1 MPINI
6 QQALQHGVT
15 AHNQGNLKEA
25 ERVYRAI
32 LQSQPNQPDA
42 SHNLGLIAIDMGR
55 IDIALPLFK
64 SALDEKPIIEQFW
77 ISYITA
83 LLKDNQSKKA
93 RQVIKKAKKKGID
106 GNHFRSLFLSST
118 KKIAKKEPSQG
129 AVKRLMAAFQS
140 KRFIEAEAL
149 AFNLTKEFPKYQ
161 FAWKILG
168 EVFKQTKRMPDAFS
182 ACEKAVQL
190 NDLDAE
196 AHCNLGACLVALG
209 RLQEAEACYLSAI
222 ALKPDF
228 AGAHYNFGILL
239 QKSARLQLA
248 ELSYRRSIELY
259 PDNSLAYNNLA
270 ITLQDLGR
278 VGEAQEAFAQAI
290 AIQPNYAEAHRHLAT
305 IKIFKTKDNQYKKM
319 MDLYLD
325 DKIKDDQLCHINFGL
340 AKACEDLGDFE
351 NAFKHYRAGNA
362 LRKKRLCYDINK
374 DVNLFNK
381 VKSSFPQIT
390 KFSLKDDDILKK
402 CIPIFIL
409 GMPRSGTTLVEQI
422 ISSHPL
428 IMGAGELS
436 FISEFGSEISTGI
449 ENPSNK
455 SLMAFR
461 ELYLKKLD
469 DIGKGSFAI
478 SDKMPQNFLFI
489 GLIVAAFPEA
499 KIVHV
504 KRNPEAVCWANYSHY
519 FPSDGFGYCYDLND
533 TKCYYG
539 LYQNLMEFWDAAVGE
554 RIYHLDYERLT
565 LDQKGVTKELI
576 EYLGLE
582 WDGRLLTPE
591 KNTRDVLTASNWQV
605 RKKVYQGSSK
615 NWKRYEPFLDGIFN
629 NL

>member
-1 MPINI
+1 MLINI
-6 QQALQHGVT
+6 QQALQQGVA

-25 ERVYRAI
+25 ERVYRDI
-32 LQSQPNQPDA
+32 LRSQPNQPDA
-42 SHNLGLIAIDMGR
+42 THNLGLIAADMGR

-64 SALDEKPIIEQFW
+64 SALDEKPIVEKFW
-77 ISYITA
+77 ISYINA
-83 LLKDNQSKKA
+83 LIKDNQYKKA
-93 RQVIKKAKKKGID
+93 RQVIKKATKKGMD
-106 GNHFRSLFLSST
+106 GDNFRSLFLSLR

-129 AVKRLMAAFQS
+129 AVKRLMEAFQS
-140 KRFIEAEAL
+140 KRYIEAEAL
-149 AFNLTKEFPKYQ
+149 AINLTKEFPKYQ

-168 EVFKQTKRMPDAFS
+168 EVFKQTKRKSDALT
-182 ACEKAVQL
+182 ACEKALQL
-190 NDLDAE
+190 NNLDAE
-196 AHCNLGACLVALG
+196 AHCNLGASLVALG
-209 RLQEAEACYLSAI
+209 RLEEAEAYYLSAI
-222 ALKPDF
+222 ALNPDF

-239 QKSARLQLA
+239 QKTARLHLA
-248 ELSYRRSIELY
+248 ELSYRRSIELH
-259 PDNSLAYNNLA
+259 PDNSLAYNNLG
-270 ITLQDLGR
+270 ITLQNLGR
-278 VGEAQEAFAQAI
+278 VGEAQEAYAQAI

-305 IKIFKTKDNQYKKM
+305 IKIFKTKDNQYTKM
-319 MDLYLD
+319 MNLYLD

-351 NAFKHYRAGNA
+351 NAFRHYRAGNA
-362 LRKKRLCYDINK
+362 LRKKSLSYDINK
-374 DVNLFNK
+374 DISLFDK
-381 VKSSFPQIT
+381 VKSSFPQIA
-390 KFSLKDDDILKK
+390 KFSLKSDDVLEK
-402 CIPIFIL
+402 CVPIFIL

-422 ISSHPL
+422 ISSHPQ

-469 DIGKGSFAI
+469 NIAKGSLAI

-504 KRNPEAVCWANYSHY
+504 KRDPAAVCWANYSHY

-539 LYQNLMEFWDAAVGE
+539 LYQNLMEFWDAVVGE

-565 LDQKGVTKELI
+565 VDQKGVTKELI
-576 EYLGLE
+576 EYLGLD
-582 WDGRLLTPE
+582 WDDGFLSPE

-615 NWKRYEPFLDGIFN
+615 NWKRYEPFLDAIFN
-629 NL
+629 KL